1 MKSSRRDFLRQSSIF
16 AAGFL
21 SLRSFC
27 DQMAHGI
34 EVSVDAPY
42 GTLVGDANGVID
54 LPASFSYEV
63 ISVSGKP
70 MSDGFITPGLPDGMA
85 AFPGPDG
92 LTIIVRN
99 HELMPFEGPTP
110 YGKQNELL
118 SRIEDRFIYDRGYG
132 KTPHNGGT
140 TTLVYD
146 TREQKVVRDFL
157 SLTGTTRN
165 CAGGPTPWN
174 SWITCEESV
183 VNEGPGTDGEY
194 RSEKNHGYN
203 FEVPATAD
211 VAMAEALPLT
221 DMGRFYHEAVAVD
234 PDTGIVYQTED
245 RDDGLIYRFIP
256 NKPGDLRAGGKLQ
269 ALKFRESA
277 AIDSRNWEKQTV
289 EVGKKHPIE
298 WIDMA
303 DVTSPK
309 DDLRYRGFEAG
320 AARFARGEGMW
331 YSNGQV
337 FFACTNGGKA
347 QTGQIWRLVP
357 KKSGSTEAETV
368 ELYIEPNNASILQAA
383 DNMTVSPWGDIV
395 ICEDHDKDA
404 RIMGISPNGRLYPLA
419 QNHLNS
425 EFAGVTFSPDGST
438 LFVNVQA
445 RNMTLAITGPWGQRA
460 TS

>member
-1 MKSSRRDFLRQSSIF
+1 
-16 AAGFL
+16 
-21 SLRSFC
+21 
-27 DQMAHGI
+27 
-34 EVSVDAPY
+34 
-42 GTLVGDANGVID
+42 
-54 LPASFSYEV
+54 
-63 ISVSGKP
+63 
-70 MSDGFITPGLPDGMA
+70 
-85 AFPGPDG
+85 
-92 LTIIVRN
+92 
-99 HELMPFEGPTP
+99 
-110 YGKQNELL
+110 
-118 SRIEDRFIYDRGYG
+118 
-132 KTPHNGGT
+132 
-140 TTLVYD
+140 
-146 TREQKVVRDFL
+146 
-157 SLTGTTRN
+157 
-165 CAGGPTPWN
+165 
-174 SWITCEESV
+174 
-183 VNEGPGTDGEY
+183 
-194 RSEKNHGYN
+194 
-203 FEVPATAD
+203 
-211 VAMAEALPLT
+211 MAEALPLT